1 MHKVL
6 WVIFKYLNHL
16 RLVYMFKIFKTP
28 EFKKAINFYKD
39 GIKENR
45 KSFLISMGSA
55 VVWCFLI
62 VIQPYIIKRII
73 DDAIVIENRQMLII
87 FISFMLIAGYLRA
100 SSIGIRRYFSMHVS
114 FNVEAGIRNR
124 IFTHM
129 QKLAFQYH
137 DKVPTGELM
146 ARASSDAS
154 QVRLAYAIA
163 PLASANILLLIILS
177 ITLLSLSLPLGALV
191 LLSIPSVLWLASNFS
206 SKALG
211 ISLRVKE
218 AEAQMTTEVE
228 EQLGGIRVVKAFG
241 NEDLASSKVET
252 AISGIYNSSLEYLQ
266 LRTKFIPMFELIP
279 MVITLLVLLL
289 GGYLS
294 INNFITLGDFIAFT
308 QYVFLL
314 LWPLRITAWFLSEI
328 PSSVT
333 AGNRILDL
341 LNETPS
347 IVDGNSSESFPE
359 TGSGSLKFS
368 NVNFRYG
375 DEKIF
380 DNLSFEIDG
389 KKTVA
394 IVGSTG
400 SGKSTLAY
408 LLPRLYDIES
418 GKIEIDGVDIHNVK
432 LDELRS
438 QVSLAFEES
447 FLFSNSA
454 KDNISLGSD
463 KATQQQIEN
472 AALIAR
478 AHEFIAQLPESYET
492 KVGERGF
499 GLSGGQRQ
507 RIALARAILRKPRI
521 LILDDALS
529 AVDASTEEEIR
540 NQLKKVMSNMTTLII
555 TNRVPTIELCD
566 EVIFLENGKVRGQGN
581 HTKLIEEIE
590 SYKSL
595 FLESQTSG
603 FKNER

>member
-1 MHKVL
+1 
-6 WVIFKYLNHL
+6 
-16 RLVYMFKIFKTP
+16 MFKVFKTP
-28 EFKKAINFYKD
+28 EFKKAVNFYKD

-45 KSFLISMGSA
+45 KSFVISMGSA

-73 DDAIVIENRQMLII
+73 DDAIVLENRQMLII
-87 FISFMLIAGYLRA
+87 LISFMLLAGYLRA
-100 SSIGIRRYFSMHVS
+100 STIGIRRYFSMHVS
-114 FNVEAGIRNR
+114 YNVEAGIRNR

-129 QKLAFQYH
+129 QKLAYNFH

-154 QVRLAYAIA
+154 QVRLAFAIA
-163 PLASANILLLIILS
+163 PLATANILLLVILS

-191 LLSIPSVLWLASNFS
+191 LLSIPAVLWLASNFS

-241 NEDLASSKVET
+241 NEDLAASKVET
-252 AISGIYNSSLEYLQ
+252 AISSIYDTSLEYLN
-266 LRTKFIPMFELIP
+266 LRTKFVPMFELIP

-294 INNFITLGDFIAFT
+294 INEFITLGDFIAFT

-341 LNETPS
+341 LNESPS
-347 IVDGNSSESFPE
+347 IVDGSSDETFPE
-359 TGSGSLKFS
+359 TGNGSLKFS
-368 NVNFRYG
+368 NVDFRYG
-375 DEKIF
+375 DDKIF
-380 DNLSFEIDG
+380 DNLSFEIEG

-454 KDNISLGSD
+454 RENISLGSD
-463 KATQQQIEN
+463 EASQEQVEN

-492 KVGERGF
+492 KVGERGY

-540 NQLKKVMSNMTTLII
+540 NELKQVMSNMTTLII

-566 EVIFLENGKVRGQGN
+566 EVIFLENGKVRGQGSHN
-581 HTKLIEEIE
+581 KLIEEIQ

-603 FKNER
+603 SKNDR

>member
-1 MHKVL
+1 
-6 WVIFKYLNHL
+6 
-16 RLVYMFKIFKTP
+16 MFKVFKTP
-28 EFKKAINFYKD
+28 EFKKAVNFYKD

-45 KSFLISMGSA
+45 RSFIISMGSA

-73 DDAIVIENRQMLII
+73 DDAIILENRQMLII
-87 FISFMLIAGYLRA
+87 LISFMLLAGYLRA
-100 SSIGIRRYFSMHVS
+100 STIGIRRYFSMHVS
-114 FNVEAGIRNR
+114 YNVEAGIRNR

-129 QKLAFQYH
+129 QKLAYNYH

-154 QVRLAYAIA
+154 QVRLAFAIA
-163 PLASANILLLIILS
+163 PLATANILLLIILS

-191 LLSIPSVLWLASNFS
+191 LLSIPAVLWLASNFS

-241 NEDLASSKVET
+241 NEDLAASKVET
-252 AISGIYNSSLEYLQ
+252 AITSIYDTSLEYLN
-266 LRTKFIPMFELIP
+266 LRTKFVPMFELIP

-294 INNFITLGDFIAFT
+294 INEFITLGDFIAFT

-341 LNETPS
+341 LNESPS
-347 IVDGNSSESFPE
+347 IVDGSSDETFPK
-359 TGSGSLKFS
+359 TGNGSLKFS

-375 DEKIF
+375 EDKIF
-380 DNLSFEIDG
+380 DNLSFEIEG

-432 LDELRS
+432 LAELRS

-454 KDNISLGSD
+454 RENISLGSD
-463 KATQQQIEN
+463 EASQEQVEN

-492 KVGERGF
+492 KVGERGY

-507 RIALARAILRKPRI
+507 RIALARAILRQPRI

-540 NQLKKVMSNMTTLII
+540 NELKQVMSNMTTLII

-566 EVIFLENGKVRGQGN
+566 EVIFLEKGKVRGQGSHN
-581 HTKLIEEIE
+581 KLIEEIQ

-595 FLESQTSG
+595 FLENQTSG
-603 FKNER
+603 SKNER

>member
-1 MHKVL
+1 M
-6 WVIFKYLNHL
+6 
-16 RLVYMFKIFKTP
+16 MFNVFKTP
-28 EFKKAINFYKD
+28 EFKKALTFYKE
-39 GIKENR
+39 GVKENKR
-45 KSFLISMGSA
+45 SFIVSMLSA

-73 DDAIVIENRQMLII
+73 DEGIVGQNQQILIVL
-87 FISFMLIAGYLRA
+87 ISFMLIIGYIRA
-100 SSIGIRRYFSMHVS
+100 TTIGVRRFYSMHVS
-114 FNVEAGIRNR
+114 YNVEAGIRNR

-129 QKLAFQYH
+129 QKLAFNFH

-154 QVRLAYAIA
+154 QVRLAFAIA
-163 PLASANILLLIILS
+163 PLATANILLLIILS
-177 ITLLSLSLPLGALV
+177 ITLLSLSLPLGSMV
-191 LLSIPSVLWLASNFS
+191 LLSIPAVLWLASSFS
-206 SKALG
+206 AKAMG
-211 ISLRVKE
+211 VSLRVKE

-241 NEDLASSKVET
+241 NEELASSKVES
-252 AISGIYNSSLEYLQ
+252 AISNIYDTSLEYLN
-266 LRTKFIPMFELIP
+266 LRTRFVPLFELIP

-294 INNFITLGDFIAFT
+294 INELITLGDFIAFT

-328 PSSVT
+328 PSSVS
-333 AGNRILDL
+333 AGIRILEL
-341 LNETPS
+341 LDEEPT
-347 IVDGNSSESFPE
+347 IVDDNSDTAFPVE
-359 TGSGSLKFS
+359 GIGAIKFS
-368 NVNFRYG
+368 NVTFKYG
-375 DEKIF
+375 KEKIF
-380 DNLSFEIDG
+380 DDLSFEIEG

-418 GKIEIDGVDIHNVK
+418 GDIEIDGVNINNVK
-432 LDELRS
+432 LSELRS
-438 QVSLAFEES
+438 EVSLAFEES

-454 KDNISLGSD
+454 RENISLGTDEASD
-463 KATQQQIEN
+463 EQIQD
-472 AALIAR
+472 AANIAK
-478 AHEFIAQLPESYET
+478 AHEFISQLPESYET
-492 KVGERGF
+492 KVGERGY

-507 RIALARAILRKPRI
+507 RIALARAILRQPRV

-540 NQLKKVMSNMTTLII
+540 AELKNVMSNMTTLII

-566 EVIFLENGKVRGQGN
+566 DVVFIENGKVKAQGN
-581 HTKLIEEIE
+581 HTDLIENVD
-590 SYKSL
+590 SYKAL
-595 FLESQTSG
+595 FLESQSSG
-603 FKNER
+603 LDK